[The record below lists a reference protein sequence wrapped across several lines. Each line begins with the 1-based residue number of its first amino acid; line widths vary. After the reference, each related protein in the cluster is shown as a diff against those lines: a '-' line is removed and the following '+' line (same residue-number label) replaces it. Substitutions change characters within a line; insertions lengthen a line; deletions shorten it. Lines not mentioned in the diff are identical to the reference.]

1 MTESRILFADCT
13 LRDGEQAPGVFF
25 TREEKLAIAALLD
38 AAGVDIIDAGMPS
51 VSKEE
56 RDTLT
61 ALVAQNYRASV
72 AATVR
77 ALRGDIDL
85 ALGCGVKE
93 VFLFMPVSPQHLQH
107 KFGIDLHQAQRR
119 IEDAVGY
126 AVGKGLRVHFV
137 AEDSVRADP
146 HELAHVFDRVSE
158 LGAVSAIICDTVG
171 IMTPQTM
178 DRYVRTLRATMTQ
191 PLTLGIHCHNDY
203 GLGTAN
209 TLAAVNAGC
218 TLVTSTVNGLGER
231 AGNAVFEEVVC
242 ALDDLYEAELSID
255 KMMLA
260 QLSQAVAQASGM
272 FIVPTKPV
280 VGYNVFRHESGVH
293 VDGML
298 KDPSTY
304 ESISPKPL
312 GRTHEYLLGK
322 HSGSGLVDAML
333 ADKGIAS
340 TPDLTHRIL
349 ERVKS
354 VKVSTNKA
362 PLRAMAARLTELWS
376 RHLGFC
382 EEDFWAIVYEEM
394 SLTFARPRARP
405 SAMAHGTR
413 PPALRV
419 PRTRNRA
426 AS

>member
-1 MTESRILFADCT
+1 VTDSRIQFADCT

-25 TREEKLAIAALLD
+25 TLEEKLAIAALLD

-56 RDTLT
+56 RATLT
-61 ALVAQNYRASV
+61 ALVAQNHRAAI

-85 ALGCGVKE
+85 ALACGVKE

-107 KFGIDLHQAQRR
+107 KFGIDLARARER
-119 IEDAVGY
+119 IDDAVGY
-126 AVGKGLRVHFV
+126 AVSNGLRVHFV

-146 HELAHVFDRVSE
+146 RQIAAVFDRVSE

-171 IMTPQTM
+171 VMTPQTM
-178 DRYVRTLRATMTQ
+178 DRYVRTLRASMRR

-209 TLAAVNAGC
+209 TLAAIGAGC

-242 ALDDLYEAELSID
+242 ALDDLYRAELRID
-255 KMMLA
+255 KLSLS
-260 QLSQAVAQASGM
+260 QLSDAVAQASGM
-272 FIVPTKPV
+272 FVVPTKPV

-304 ESISPKPL
+304 ESICPKPL
-312 GRTHEYLLGK
+312 GRSHELVLGK
-322 HSGSGLVDAML
+322 HSGGGLIELML
-333 ADKGIAS
+333 AEKGIS
-340 TPDLTHRIL
+340 SSPELTQRIL
-349 ERVKS
+349 DRVK
-354 VKVSTNKA
+354 VAKVATNKG
-362 PLRAMAARLTELWS
+362 PMRAMAARLTELWA
-376 RHLGFC
+376 RHLSFS
-382 EEDFWAIVYEEM
+382 EEEFWAIVYDEM
-394 SLTFARPRARP
+394 SGSFARRRAR
-405 SAMAHGTR
+405 AAGTR
-413 PPALRV
+413 PPTVRA
-419 PRTRNRA
+419 PRSRNRA
-426 AS
+426 AV

>member
-1 MTESRILFADCT
+1 M
-13 LRDGEQAPGVFF
+13 FF
-25 TREEKLAIAALLD
+25 TLEEKLAIAALLD

-56 RDTLT
+56 RATLT
-61 ALVAQNYRASV
+61 ALVAQNHRAAI

-85 ALGCGVKE
+85 ALECGVKE

-107 KFGIDLHQAQRR
+107 KFGIDLARARER
-119 IEDAVGY
+119 IDDAVGY
-126 AVGKGLRVHFV
+126 AVSNGLRVHFV

-146 HELAHVFDRVSE
+146 RQIAAVFDRVSE

-171 IMTPQTM
+171 VMTPQTM
-178 DRYVRTLRATMTQ
+178 DRYVRTLRASMRR

-209 TLAAVNAGC
+209 TLAAVGAGC

-242 ALDDLYEAELSID
+242 ALDDLYQAELRID
-255 KMMLA
+255 KLTLGP
-260 QLSQAVAQASGM
+260 LSDAVGQASGM
-272 FIVPTKPV
+272 FVVPTKPV

-304 ESISPKPL
+304 ESICPKPL
-312 GRTHEYLLGK
+312 GRSHELVLGK
-322 HSGSGLVDAML
+322 HSGGGLIELML
-333 ADKGIAS
+333 AEKGIS
-340 TPDLTHRIL
+340 SSPELTQRIL
-349 ERVKS
+349 DRVK
-354 VKVSTNKA
+354 VAKVATNKG
-362 PLRAMAARLTELWS
+362 PMRAMAARLTELWA
-376 RHLGFC
+376 RHLSFS
-382 EEDFWAIVYEEM
+382 EEEFWAIVYDEM
-394 SLTFARPRARP
+394 SGSFARRRAR
-405 SAMAHGTR
+405 ATGTR
-413 PPALRV
+413 PPAVRA
-419 PRTRNRA
+419 PRSRNRA
-426 AS
+426 AV